1 MLVLSADAI
10 AEVTIKRS
18 RFIGELTTVNTADE
32 ARSVLKAKKESWAVQ
47 GITHLVHAFIT
58 GPGANVMGCSDDGEP
73 AGTAGRPTLEVLK
86 GSGIT
91 NVLLTT
97 ARFFGGIKLG
107 TGGLVKAYTEIA
119 QLVLANAQTLE
130 LVPRSRFSIQAP
142 YAYYERLKLLLAD
155 HQATLLNERFDTG
168 VTLESQAPDAR
179 LAEIESLVRDMTRG
193 QALFKNHS
201 ISTEK

>member
-1 MLVLSADAI
+1 MLVIDAEAT

-18 RFIGELTTVNTADE
+18 RFIGELAYASTAEE
-32 ARSVLKAKKESWAVQ
+32 ARALLRAKKETWARQ
-47 GITHLVHAFIT
+47 GINHLVHAFIV
-58 GPGANVMGCSDDGEP
+58 GPQGNVMGCSDDGEP

-119 QLVLANAQTLE
+119 QLVIANAKTSE
-130 LVPRSRFSIQAP
+130 LVPKTRFTVTAP
-142 YAYYERLKLLLAD
+142 YPYYERLKLLLAEAG
-155 HQATLLNERFDTG
+155 ATLEGESFTHEVR
-168 VTLESQAPDAR
+168 LEAQCAEETFPSIQEAIRDLTHAQANCIK
-179 LAEIESLVRDMTRG
+179 E
-193 QALFKNHS
+193 
-201 ISTEK
+201 

>member
-1 MLVLSADAI
+1 MLVLSAEAT

-18 RFIGELTTVNTADE
+18 RFIGELTYAATQDE
-32 ARSVLKAKKESWAVQ
+32 ARGLLRAKKESWSLQ
-47 GITHLVHAFIT
+47 GITHLVHAFII
-58 GPGANVMGCSDDGEP
+58 GPGANIMGCSDDGEP

-119 QLVLANAQTLE
+119 QLVIANAVTTE
-130 LVPRSRFSIQAP
+130 LVPKKEFKLVFP
-142 YAYYERLKLLLAD
+142 YQFYDRI
-155 HQATLLNERFDTG
+155 RI
-168 VTLESQAPDAR
+168 V
-179 LAEIESLVRDMTRG
+179 LAENMATTLTEDFSDAVTIAANIPEQHFVHFVEMIRDLTHAQVIVEVMG
-193 QALFKNHS
+193 
-201 ISTEK
+201 E

>member
-1 MLVLSADAI
+1 MLVIDAEAT
-10 AEVTIKRS
+10 AEVTIRRS
-18 RFIGELTTVNTADE
+18 RFIGELAYAASAEE
-32 ARSVLKAKKESWAVQ
+32 ARALLRSKKEAWALQ
-47 GITHLVHAFIT
+47 GITHLVHAFIV

-119 QLVLANAQTLE
+119 QLVIANAKTSE
-130 LVPRSRFSIQAP
+130 LVPKTNFTITAP
-142 YAYYERLKLLLAD
+142 YSFYERIKL
-155 HQATLLNERFDTG
+155 T
-168 VTLESQAPDAR
+168 
-179 LAEIESLVRDMTRG
+179 LAEQGAVLLGEDFTSVVALKAQCPEANVDGIESLIRDLTHA
-193 QALFKNHS
+193 QAIIQKS
-201 ISTEK
+201 

>member
-1 MLVLSADAI
+1 MLVIDAEAR
-10 AEVTIKRS
+10 AEVTIRRS
-18 RFIGELTTVNTADE
+18 RFIGELAYAASAEE
-32 ARSVLKAKKESWAVQ
+32 ARALLRAKKEAWALE
-47 GITHLVHAFIT
+47 GITHLVHAFVV

-119 QLVLANAQTLE
+119 QLVIAQAKTSE
-130 LVPRSRFSIQAP
+130 LVPKVNFTITAP
-142 YAYYERLKLLLAD
+142 YPFYERIKLALAE
-155 HQATLLNERFDTG
+155 QNATLLGEKFTEVVVLNAQCPEA
-168 VTLESQAPDAR
+168 VYEN
-179 LAEIESLVRDMTRG
+179 IESLIRDMTHA
-193 QALFKNHS
+193 QAQV
-201 ISTEK
+201 EKE